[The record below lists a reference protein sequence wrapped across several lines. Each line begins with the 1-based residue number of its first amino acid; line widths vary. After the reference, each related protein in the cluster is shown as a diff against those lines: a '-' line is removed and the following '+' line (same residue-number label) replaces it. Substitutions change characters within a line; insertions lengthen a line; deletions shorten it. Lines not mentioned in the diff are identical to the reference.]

1 MMLEAV
7 TLDIGG
13 AMSPTFSVPDAS
25 GLTPLVLPDAFL
37 GGRDPSQPQPSFDAV
52 MRFEASMGGTG
63 DAAVDGARAA
73 CAVAQTMD
81 LSSPQSSEVPSGQ
94 GIVADGGRMENVE
107 SPAPVDGS
115 VQYAG
120 TPPPSLETTQ
130 APKEA
135 PLTPAEAPLT
145 SAESPLTFV
154 EAPLTPKEVLLT
166 PEETSSAPVESQP
179 ARPVTAKTSQA
190 PNAAM
195 SASEIESR
203 VSKLASEILAF
214 ADDMKDMTEEAV
226 QAAPHVVVAPAAP
239 QAVDASAQQTVQEVS
254 AVSAAAAR
262 TESLVDAVN
271 EIVEVVV
278 EQIAVTPS
286 LVHGEGEVRM
296 TLKTAV
302 LDGSGITLSAKD
314 GALTVAVAPATPS
327 AEQAMASAL
336 PRLEIALAEHVPAFR
351 QVSVTLVARKG
362 KTDEVA

>member
-1 MMLEAV
+1 
-7 TLDIGG
+7 
-13 AMSPTFSVPDAS
+13 
-25 GLTPLVLPDAFL
+25 
-37 GGRDPSQPQPSFDAV
+37 
-52 MRFEASMGGTG
+52 
-63 DAAVDGARAA
+63 
-73 CAVAQTMD
+73 
-81 LSSPQSSEVPSGQ
+81 
-94 GIVADGGRMENVE
+94 
-107 SPAPVDGS
+107 
-115 VQYAG
+115 
-120 TPPPSLETTQ
+120 
-130 APKEA
+130 
-135 PLTPAEAPLT
+135 
-145 SAESPLTFV
+145 
-154 EAPLTPKEVLLT
+154 
-166 PEETSSAPVESQP
+166 
-179 ARPVTAKTSQA
+179 
-190 PNAAM
+190 M
-195 SASEIESR
+195 SASEIEAR
-203 VSKLASEILAF
+203 VSRLASEILAF

-271 EIVEVVV
+271 EIVEAVV

-314 GALTVAVAPATPS
+314 GTLTVAVAPATPS

-362 KTDEVA
+362 KTDEIA